1 MHSRSVARRL
11 LAAGFVALAATAL
24 LKSSPG
30 AVVAAQE
37 VQTAAAGV
45 LSFTDITA
53 AAGMASSLTGS
64 HGAFWADA
72 TGDGLPDLFLTYNE
86 CRGGLRAN
94 KFYRNLG
101 GTFLEEAAPRGL
113 VRLTGG
119 SHGGAWVDL
128 DNDGDYDLLE
138 GTTYETDCPTSD
150 PPSLPNRVW
159 RNDGGVFTDVTPLS
173 IRSYP
178 PPGSMTEGYT
188 RSILG
193 FDMDNDGDLDIFA
206 VNGDRGSADVGDRN
220 ELYRNEGGFNFTA
233 ITTGPLITTPAG
245 QAGTDVDYDMDGD
258 MDIIVPDFG
267 GFDTTRG
274 DLGVLRNDGGGV
286 FTKVPRESIGI
297 VHKATTGISTGD
309 LNNDG
314 ITDLVLLDQDRNG
327 VRPLGFDRIAY
338 IYLGVGGGR
347 FSFLA
352 EIRGIPGYTAGLVD
366 LDNDGD
372 LDLVFPGLNFVL
384 LNDGTAHFTQGP
396 FFPTPRPAAGC
407 VGTDCTRPDPR
418 TVSFADIDGDGD
430 LDVVVTVKFGPFA
443 MIRNNFDAGNW
454 IKVQLTSPFG
464 QAGAFGSKVR
474 VYRAGTSQLVAFREA
489 KNVYGYL
496 SQDDPVMH
504 IGLGTATTVDVDV
517 TFLDGTRVIRRGVAA
532 NQKIA
537 FNGASNASAPG
548 APTNLTSG
556 VAGSS
561 VTLNWTAPS
570 EGPVNGY
577 QVEAGSAPG
586 LANLAVVGASGTA
599 FGASAPA
606 GTYYVRVRARNAAGL
621 GAPSNEVVVVVGG
634 GGGGCAVPNAPG
646 TLSFTT
652 AGSLVNLSWTAPAGG
667 ATPVAYVVEAGSG
680 AGLANLAVIDT
691 GGPVLALGANAP
703 PGRYFVRVKA
713 RTACGAGPASN
724 EVIINVP

>member
-1 MHSRSVARRL
+1 MHSRSFVRRL
-11 LAAGFVALAATAL
+11 LPAGLVALAAVVL
-24 LKSSPG
+24 LRTPPG

-37 VQTAAAGV
+37 VQTAPAGV
-45 LSFTDITA
+45 LSFTDITV

-72 TGDGLPDLFLTYNE
+72 TGDGRPDLFLTYNE

-101 GTFLEEAAPRGL
+101 GFFVEEAAGRGL
-113 VRLTGG
+113 ARLTGG
-119 SHGGAWVDL
+119 SHGGAFVDL

-138 GTTYETDCPTSD
+138 GTTYETDCPTGD
-150 PPSLPNRVW
+150 PPALPNRVF

-178 PPGSMTEGYT
+178 PRGSLTEGFT

-220 ELYRNEGGFNFTA
+220 ELYRNDGGFNFTA
-233 ITTGPLITTPAG
+233 ITTGPLVTTPAG

-267 GFDTTRG
+267 GFNSALG
-274 DLGVLRNDGGGV
+274 DLGVIRNDGGGR
-286 FTKVPRESIGI
+286 FTKVPKESIGI
-297 VHKATTGISTGD
+297 VHRATTGISTGD

-314 ITDLVLLDQDRNG
+314 ITDLVLLDQNREA

-338 IYLGVGGGR
+338 IYLGLGGGR
-347 FSFLA
+347 FTFLA
-352 EIRGIPGYTAGLVD
+352 EVRGIPGYTAGLAD

-372 LDLVFPGLNFVL
+372 LDLTFPGLPFVL
-384 LNDGTAHFTQGP
+384 LNDGAAHFTQGP
-396 FFPTPRPAAGC
+396 SYPTPRPAQGC
-407 VGTDCTRPDPR
+407 VNTDCFRPDPR
-418 TVSFADIDGDGD
+418 TVSFADIDDDGD
-430 LDVVVTVKFGPFA
+430 LDSIVTVKFGPFA
-443 MIRNNFDAGNW
+443 TIRNNFDAGNW

-474 VYRAGTSQLVAFREA
+474 VYRTGTSQLVAFREA

-504 IGLGTATTVDVDV
+504 IGLGTATSVDVDV
-517 TFLDGTRVIRRGVAA
+517 TFLDGTRVIRQNVAA
-532 NQKIA
+532 NQRVV
-537 FNGASNASAPG
+537 FNGAANVSPPG
-548 APTNLTSG
+548 APTNLTSA
-556 VAGSS
+556 VAGLS

-570 EGPVNGY
+570 QGPATAY

-586 LANLAVVGASGTA
+586 LSNLAVVQIVGTT
-599 FGASAPA
+599 FGASAPP

-621 GAPSNEVVVVVGG
+621 GPPSNEVAVVI
-634 GGGGCAVPNAPG
+634 GGGGCTIPNAPG
-646 TLSFTT
+646 TLSFSV
-652 AGSLVNLSWTAPAGG
+652 AGTLVNLNWSAPAGG
-667 ATPVAYVVEAGSG
+667 AAPAAYVIEAGSAAG
-680 AGLANLAVIDT
+680 AANLAVIDT
-691 GGPVLALGANAP
+691 GGPVLSLAANAP

-724 EVIINVP
+724 EVVIDVP